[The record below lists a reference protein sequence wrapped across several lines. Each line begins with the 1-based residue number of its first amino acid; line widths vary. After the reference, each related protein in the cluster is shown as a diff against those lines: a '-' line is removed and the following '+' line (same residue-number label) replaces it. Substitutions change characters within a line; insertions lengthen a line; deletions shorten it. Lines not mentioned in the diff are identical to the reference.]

1 MERKKEYPYFTQSGE
16 DRENNPDQHIANMQ
30 DGAWC
35 GFKYFNFDGEDILRV
50 RIRGTA
56 KGSLFV
62 STEQNGGVFGTVP
75 VNPSK
80 SWREATVKVNPVR
93 GEKTALY
100 FRFRGEGAMDFMSFT
115 LEKSGDE
122 TDPLLKHA
130 DETLE
135 RNTATEFYYCRK
147 PEEENEERN

>member
-1 MERKKEYPYFTQSGE
+1 ML
-16 DRENNPDQHIANMQ
+16 I
-30 DGAWC
+30 
-35 GFKYFNFDGEDILRV
+35 
-50 RIRGTA
+50 
-56 KGSLFV
+56 
-62 STEQNGGVFGTVP
+62 
-75 VNPSK
+75 NPSK